1 MPGCF
6 FFCFPAVIR
15 HQDDSWLISAHCWRT
30 KNGHRTK
37 PVPGVVLVRCAKLD
51 ASQNPV
57 SRKTD
62 AMLDPKVFEEFSNR
76 LSTLIAASPAADI
89 EKNARALMSGFFA
102 RLDLV
107 TREEFDIQAQVLQR
121 TREMLKALEERVAR
135 LETPPSGA

>member
-51 ASQNPV
+51 ASKTPV
-57 SRKTD
+57 FRKTD

-135 LETPPSGA
+135 LENPPSGD

>member
-76 LSTLIAASPAADI
+76 LSTLIAASPAAHI

-135 LETPPSGA
+135 LENPPSGD